1 MQILEG
7 HVLMDMFLKIY
18 SKLLCKSKAWGQSH
32 LLIIEGIT
40 RNVAFLSN
48 HIKTLQNNIVSLYKC
63 LLFTRSGGRVYCIA
77 SLIQ

>member
-40 RNVAFLSN
+40 RNLAFLSN
-48 HIKTLQNNIVSLYKC
+48 RTKTLQKNILVYISVCYSPGPAEGCTVSP
-63 LLFTRSGGRVYCIA
+63 F
-77 SLIQ
+77 